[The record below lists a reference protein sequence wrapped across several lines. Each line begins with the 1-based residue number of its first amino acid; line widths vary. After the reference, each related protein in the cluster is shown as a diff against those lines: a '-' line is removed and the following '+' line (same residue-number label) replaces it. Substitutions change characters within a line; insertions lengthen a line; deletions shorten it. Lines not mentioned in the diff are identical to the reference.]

1 MGSTIYKTKFGQLCL
16 GHGPE
21 NDFVWSGKIGVA
33 SNLFLDEI
41 PLYIFTKNPTIA
53 NDTAEFVEK
62 IISDRNKY
70 LETAVLFMKQT
81 LIREREKYNIK
92 ENEYLLILDKNYCPV
107 DQPEFIFYENSSEWS
122 IRFAEG
128 IFSICDPFG
137 IAVTFKFKTPL
148 SVDNLEDSEYI
159 D

>member
-1 MGSTIYKTKFGQLCL
+1 MTSQIDIYETKFGQLIL
-16 GHGPE
+16 SHGPE
-21 NDFVWSGKIGVA
+21 NDFVWSGQI
-33 SNLFLDEI
+33 NEFPI
-41 PLYIFTKNPTIA
+41 YIFTKDRNLSNNTI
-53 NDTAEFVEK
+53 EFVET
-62 IISDRNKY
+62 IVSDIEGY
-70 LETAVLFMKQT
+70 IETSILFMKQT
-81 LIREREKYNIK
+81 IIREREKYNIK
-92 ENEYLLILDKNYCPV
+92 ENEYLIILDKNYCPV

-148 SVDNLEDSEYI
+148 GVDNLEDSEYI